1 MKKILFG
8 ILIFLVGVLGTLWL
22 TREKHS
28 SVSESEL
35 IYNGLEQ
42 LSKLQVTEGYF
53 TEVHRYQDSKKYFN
67 DLVSFDKKA
76 LVVVNVKAQI
86 SYNLKELVVEVDSIN
101 RRVLVKKIPAPE
113 VTIVPDI
120 TYYDVQQST
129 MNQFSASD
137 YNKIKKEVMLELKQN
152 KVVADLKDQAHN
164 RLFEELSQLLLLSKH
179 FKWEVVDETKTL
191 DFKLL
196 SSDL

>member
-28 SVSESEL
+28 SISESEL

-67 DLVSFDKKA
+67 NLVSFDKKA
-76 LVVVNVKAQI
+76 LVVVNAKTQI

-101 RRVLVKKIPAPE
+101 RRVLVKKIPKPE

-137 YNKIKKEVMLELKQN
+137 YNKIKKEVMYELRQN
-152 KVVADLKDQAHN
+152 NVVVDLKNQAHR

-179 FKWEVVDETKTL
+179 FKWEVVDETNSIQ
-191 DFKLL
+191 FKL
-196 SSDL
+196 